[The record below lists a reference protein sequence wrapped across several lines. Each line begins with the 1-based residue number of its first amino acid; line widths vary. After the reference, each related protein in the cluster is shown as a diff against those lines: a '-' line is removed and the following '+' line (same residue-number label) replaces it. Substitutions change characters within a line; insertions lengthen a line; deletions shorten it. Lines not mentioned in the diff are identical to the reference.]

1 MPYIQIL
8 LKLVL
13 QLQPIFMKN
22 FTSLLKHVKVLGL
35 AVGCVFANQAARS
48 QIAFPGALGFGA
60 NATGGRTGTVYHVT
74 NLNDSG
80 TGSFRDAVSKSNRI
94 VVFDIG
100 GYIQL
105 KTAVSVKSN
114 ITIAGQTAP
123 GGGIG
128 FRGGEISFASSTN
141 IICRYIRIRPGSETS
156 SSTDDALSFYRATN
170 VIVDHS
176 SIEFAPWNNVDGV
189 SDDWQLH
196 PVNSITIQH
205 SLIANPTGQQF
216 GAHTEAV
223 NGTWSWYY
231 NIFANSHNRNPLAK
245 INTVF
250 VNNVLYNCS
259 AGYTTHTSTKFKHDI
274 INNYFIFGPASLGT
288 DNTWYQV
295 DKNQAIYYS
304 GNLKDNNVD
313 GTLNGSTTTPYWYQG
328 PGTILTSPW
337 SPYPA
342 ATIYSAATAY
352 RLTTSDAGALP
363 RDQMDSLVINQVKTL
378 GKGTTGYTAGTVGPN
393 GSLYTSQAQT
403 GLSNNGYGVIT
414 GGTKSADT
422 DNDGMP
428 DYWEKSMGSDT
439 SIDDSRTLAAD
450 GYTLLEHYIN
460 WLADPHAVA
469 STDGYVDVNLYQY
482 TDGFNTASP
491 VYTVNNPANG
501 TAQLL
506 ADGHTVRFT
515 PATNFAGM
523 GAFTFSVTT
532 ADGVYTNTVSVLT
545 VNNQAKQII
554 TFGPIP
560 VQKFGGADFD
570 AGVTTNSGLPLTY
583 SISDTTIAKVVNG
596 KIHIVGLG
604 TTTIT
609 VSQAGN
615 VAWSPA
621 SASQALTVTDQTP
634 PVITLLAGPTVLY
647 LGADGS
653 VPVSVAQLATVVDD
667 VTTSPKVTLS
677 ASTLNCQSVGN
688 QQIVITATDD
698 AGNSSTATA
707 NVMVKDT
714 IPPTVLVK
722 DIQVA
727 LANGSASI
735 TADQVNNGSYDNCGI
750 KSISVS
756 PSVFSCGQYG
766 ANTVTLTVVDNNGN
780 TATKTGTVTVIGVA
794 PNPLIAISRTNNTY
808 TGLPANT
815 IALGYGAQS
824 LILTASNS
832 TSAAG
837 ASSYQW
843 SPATGLS
850 STTIANPV
858 FTPVAAGSYNFTVTI
873 TNEFGCKAT
882 ATVAVNVI
890 DVRCGNKNDKVSVCH
905 ATGSSSNPNTQIC
918 VSANA
923 VPAQLANGGTLG
935 ACTVPVQQAASFV
948 STAQQGEA
956 ITAPAALKA
965 YPNPFG
971 KRTTVSFT
979 SPVSDQN
986 AVLEVYNSL
995 GTKVATLYKGSIE
1008 ANVNNAYIFDGS
1020 NLTAGIYFVRLSTS
1034 TGVQT
1039 FRLVMAQ

>member
-1 MPYIQIL
+1 M
-8 LKLVL
+8 
-13 QLQPIFMKN
+13 
-22 FTSLLKHVKVLGL
+22 LKHIKVLGL
-35 AVGCVFANQAARS
+35 AVGCVLANQTARS

-60 NATGGRTGTVYHVT
+60 HATGGRTGTVYHVT

-94 VVFDIG
+94 IVFDVG

-156 SSTDDALSFYRATN
+156 SDTDDALSFYRATN

-176 SIEFAPWNNVDGV
+176 SIEFAPWNNIDGV
-189 SDDWQLH
+189 SDDWQAH
-196 PVNSITIQH
+196 PVNSITVQH
-205 SLIANPTGQQF
+205 SLIADPTGQQF

-295 DKNQAIYYS
+295 DKNQAIYYT

-328 PGTILTSPW
+328 PGTILSSPW
-337 SPYPA
+337 SPFPE

-378 GKGTTGYTAGTVGPN
+378 GKGTTGYVAGTVGPN

-403 GLSNNGYGVIT
+403 GLSNNGYGTIS
-414 GGTKSADT
+414 GGTRSADT

-428 DYWEKSMGSDT
+428 DYWEKTMGSD
-439 SIDDSRTLAAD
+439 SSVDDSRTIAAD

-469 STDGYVDVNLYQY
+469 STDGYVDVDLYQY
-482 TDGFNTASP
+482 TDGFSTAAP
-491 VYTVNNPANG
+491 VYAVNNPANG

-515 PATNFAGM
+515 PTINFAGM
-523 GAFTFSVTT
+523 GGFTFSVTT
-532 ADGVYTNTVSVLT
+532 ADGGVYTNTVSVLT
-545 VNNQAKQII
+545 VNNQAKQVI
-554 TFGPIP
+554 TFGAIP

-570 AGVTTNSGLPLTY
+570 AGAVTNSGLPLSYT
-583 SISDTTIAKVVNG
+583 ISDTTVATLVNG

-609 VSQAGN
+609 ASQAGN

-634 PVITLLAGPTVLY
+634 PVITLLPGPVTLY

-653 VPVSVAQLATVVDD
+653 VPVSIAQLATVVDD
-667 VTTSPKVTLS
+667 VTASPKVTLS
-677 ASTLNCQSVGN
+677 TSVFNCQSTGS
-688 QQIVITATDD
+688 QQILITAVDD
-698 AGNSSTATA
+698 AGNTGTATA

-714 IPPTVLVK
+714 IPPTVLTK
-722 DIQVA
+722 DIQVS
-727 LANGSASI
+727 LINGSASI

-756 PSVFSCGQYG
+756 PSTFSCGQYG

-780 TATKTGTVTVIGVA
+780 TVVKTATVTVIGVA
-794 PNPLIAISRTNNTY
+794 PNPAISISRTDNTY

-824 LILTASNS
+824 LTLTAGNS
-832 TSAAG
+832 TSAVG
-837 ASSYQW
+837 TSTYQW
-843 SPATGLS
+843 SPAAGLS
-850 STTIANPV
+850 GTTIANPV
-858 FTPVAAGSYNFTVTI
+858 FSPAAAGSYNFTVTA
-873 TNEFGCKAT
+873 TNEFGCQAT
-882 ATVAVNVI
+882 ATVTINVI
-890 DVRCGNKNDKVSVCH
+890 DARCGNKNDKVSVCH
-905 ATGSSSNPNTQIC
+905 ATGSNNNPYTQIC

-923 VPAQLANGGTLG
+923 VQAQLANGGTLG
-935 ACTVPVQQAASFV
+935 ACVISPKQASSFTSSAVQ
-948 STAQQGEA
+948 QQGEA
-956 ITAPAALKA
+956 VTEPTALKA

-971 KRTTVSFT
+971 KRTTIAFT
-979 SPVSDQN
+979 SPVSEQN
-986 AVLEVYNSL
+986 AVIEVYNSL
-995 GTKVATLYKGSIE
+995 GTKVATLYKGSIQ
-1008 ANVNNAYIFDGS
+1008 ANVNNQYIFDGS
-1020 NLTAGIYFVRLSTS
+1020 NLTAGIYFVRLTTS
-1034 TGVQT
+1034 TDVQT